1 MSTPLFYKT
10 KLATASARTQLHK
23 ALLAQGT
30 VWQWTPNTEQ
40 YCAYRLDGR
49 QTDGRWLRVKQYN
62 NGTLTLEA
70 NTPEALLWARAL
82 AEGQPAPSLT
92 ATVPA
97 TLDHGSLNTLGNPMR
112 PALGT
117 DESGKGDYFGALV
130 VAGVALTPQGIEAL
144 ASMGVADCKT
154 LSDAAVR
161 KMAVAMVQALGA
173 SQVAYVVLPPLKY
186 NTVYARLK
194 ADKQNLNHL
203 LGQAHAKVI
212 TTLLGKAQGLD
223 TLPAPTP
230 VIVDK
235 FAATT
240 YVTQYLT
247 PETQQAIALTMVPKA
262 EEALAVAAASV
273 IARYQFLQS
282 IDALSAEVGV
292 TLPLG
297 AGAPVVAAAKALV
310 ARQGAGVLQQVAKL
324 HFKTTQTVGG

>member
-1 MSTPLFYKT
+1 MSSALFYKT
-10 KLATASARTQLHK
+10 KFITASARNQFQQ
-23 ALLAQGT
+23 ALLAHEPL
-30 VWQWTPNTEQ
+30 WHWTPNTEQ
-40 YCAYRLDGR
+40 HCAYRLDGR
-49 QTDGRWLRVKQYN
+49 QPDGRWLRVKQYN

-82 AEGQPAPSLT
+82 AEGQPDPSF
-92 ATVPA
+92 AAGVPVV
-97 TLDHGSLNTLGNPMR
+97 LDQGSLNTLGNPMR

-130 VAGVALTPQGIEAL
+130 VAGVALTPQGVKAL

-154 LSDAAVR
+154 LSDATVR
-161 KMAVAMVQALGA
+161 KLAVAMVQALGA
-173 SQVAYVVLPPLKY
+173 SQVAYVVLPPVKY
-186 NTVYARLK
+186 NAVYARLK

-247 PETQQAIALTMVPKA
+247 PDTQKAIALTMVPKA

-282 IDALSAEVGV
+282 MDTLSAEVGV
-292 TLPLG
+292 MLPLG
-297 AGAPVVAAAKALV
+297 AGAPVVQAAKALV
-310 ARQGAGVLQQVAKL
+310 TRQGAGVLQQVAKL